1 MNDVTFPLLGEALIL
16 DLVNTRPHAPT
27 GPVDLLATP
36 AGLAAWLA
44 AQQHR
49 IATQPGDRA
58 PTRSDLDA
66 VHAVRDHAATAIDR
80 ARRGTR
86 PPAGALR
93 ALTAAQRDAPAY
105 RVLDWD
111 GTGIVA
117 HPRRSGPFGARLAAQ
132 LAESATALLTDP
144 ELLAATRQCQ
154 GQDCVLLFTATHPRR
169 QWCSAAR
176 CGNRARVARYYQ
188 RHRHAG
194 R

>member
-1 MNDVTFPLLGEALIL
+1 MSDVTFPLLGEVLIL

-36 AGLAAWLA
+36 GGLAAWLA
-44 AQQHR
+44 AQR
-49 IATQPGDRA
+49 DRLATRPGDRA

-66 VHAVRDHAATAIDR
+66 VHAVRDHAAAAIER
-80 ARRGTR
+80 ARRGEA

-93 ALTAAQRDAPAY
+93 ALTAAQRAAPAF
-105 RVLDWD
+105 RVLGWD

-117 HPRRSGPFGARLAAQ
+117 DLRRSGPFGTRLAAE
-132 LAESATALLTDP
+132 LAESATDLLTDP
-144 ELLAATRQCQ
+144 EQLAAVRQCQ

-169 QWCSAAR
+169 QWCSAKR

-188 RHRHAG
+188 RRRHGAG
-194 R
+194 